1 MPINLRTLSLTLVL
15 AGIISSPVIAATAPS
30 GSSELL
36 SSAKKWEQK
45 NRPDRAKSFLLKLIL
60 IEPDSEEGLFML
72 GNIELQH
79 GKPDLALRY
88 LRSLEKVAPNST
100 RALELG
106 KTYRMKVGDPNSGE
120 PAKPATAPA
129 QPAPVAASAPP
140 LAAPATTSTP
150 ARAQPGMPSAKPA
163 VNEPPVVEELDESRF
178 RNAPKS
184 EFSKADEELSALYK
198 KSGNT
203 RYRLL
208 QLELQSNRR
217 ELLPE
222 AVSGYEALA
231 GVAGVNTR
239 RLQEGWRRSLHK
251 LPDNAAKQ
259 NAIKHFLATYPN
271 DQEMITLLADVQK
284 NAAVRGVVSKPK
296 AIAVKAVAVKTVTTK
311 KTKAKRQSV
320 NPPASLQ
327 TETAEANTARA
338 NDPDIIARTNALDAL
353 EDGDLELAETGL
365 LDVLKRRPQDPE
377 VLGGLGFV
385 KLRQGKNQEAEQWF
399 SQASDATGGE
409 NARWK
414 GLVITAGFWKNMRAA
429 GDLLEA
435 NKLADAEAAANQA
448 LALQA
453 DEPNALALL
462 GNIKAAG
469 NDLTEAE
476 RLYRAALQ
484 KEAFNVSAIRGL
496 TSLLTRTQRE
506 AEALELINQVQK
518 NYPNELNKNPAAQAG
533 LLREEADLYI
543 AAHRPGQAIQA
554 LEMAVLLDPK
564 EPWARFALAKLYVS
578 IGLTPLGKQ
587 LMQEGATLSPKDPV
601 MHYARGLLLLSVDDY
616 AAGLDSLNKIP
627 EDALTEPMRETRNR
641 AQIQYYFQQA
651 EGRMASGNRKEAIR
665 IMAIAEAH
673 SRGNYPATEQVA
685 EGWFRLGLPNQ
696 GLSAMRKL
704 PQPAPLGTQVYFAS
718 LLNRASKDQ
727 ELVSYLPTLN
737 IPDSSDEQTLKYKT
751 TIQEIEF
758 AMAGRRFDKLMKE
771 GKTEQANQFADT
783 ILNSTPLSNADYFRY
798 HRNYFSRAGFPD
810 NAIELLNQEKEQ
822 YPNDLNLRWD
832 LAYAYYEDKQNS
844 NAQRE
849 IGELLAM
856 TRGDDIDARL
866 RIARLQ
872 QNIGDKA
879 GAHQTVNDLLSRF
892 PANSEI
898 LLQAGNL
905 ARADG
910 QYNEAMNYYEKTKN
924 LQPAP
929 VQDKPS
935 APAKPAPEKPELLLN
950 LLPAK
955 TGASA
960 KISSKSTPA
969 LASSKESEKVYRAAL
984 SGDVSREKYVAN
996 NAAAIADREM
1006 NSIAATRSPVVIE
1019 AGLDIQM
1026 KTASNG
1032 TSTYNATE
1040 IPVLARFPIGYEA
1053 HGTVQIDKVDIDAG
1067 SLPAT
1072 FADAATFGKIQ
1083 TRQAAL
1089 AQPLA
1094 QKASG
1099 TSLALGYEQDSFR
1112 ADIGVVGIGFAVS
1125 NLVGSIRTGGDIG
1138 RLSYSLNLSRR
1149 PYTGSLLSYAGTTD
1163 PVSNTVWGGV
1173 TNTGLTL
1180 YMSTTLGSNN
1190 VAAMGSYG
1198 LLRGQNVLNNDRL
1211 FLRSTIDRDLY
1222 SSEDLVLNIGFNA
1235 NYMSYSNNQSFYTFG
1250 HGGYYSPQSSLSF
1263 GVPVSLN
1270 GRADLLSY
1278 QMTATATYS
1287 ITKEDA
1293 ALYYPTDPALQAVA
1307 AAGPNFAAY
1316 YKQASYPGSTG
1327 GGFGYSL
1334 RGLAEYRLSPD
1345 MALGGRFSMERSA
1358 YYAPNS
1364 LLMYMRFMF
1373 KPETGPVSLKTA
1385 PVIPYSQF

>member
-1 MPINLRTLSLTLVL
+1 MPINLRNLSLTLVL
-15 AGIISSPVIAATAPS
+15 AGIISSPVIAAQS
-30 GSSELL
+30 GTGELL

-45 NRPDRAKSFLLKLIL
+45 NRPDRAKNFLLKLIL

-79 GKPDLALRY
+79 GKPDQALRY

-106 KTYRMKVGDPNSGE
+106 KTYRMKVGDPNPGE
-120 PAKPATAPA
+120 TSKP
-129 QPAPVAASAPP
+129 ASAPP
-140 LAAPATTSTP
+140 AAPPLASPPPPPATTAVSAP
-150 ARAQPGMPSAKPA
+150 VYAQPAMPGAKPA
-163 VNEPPVVEELDESRF
+163 ANEPVEEFDESRF

-184 EFSKADEELSALYK
+184 EFNKTDEELSALYK

-208 QLELQSNRR
+208 QLELQANRR
-217 ELLPE
+217 ELLPD

-231 GVAGVNTR
+231 GIAGVSTR

-251 LPDNAAKQ
+251 LPDNPAKQ

-284 NAAVRGVVSKPK
+284 NAAVRSVVSKQK
-296 AIAVKAVAVKTVTTK
+296 AITVKTVK
-311 KTKAKRQSV
+311 KTKTPRKSTVKNQ
-320 NPPASLQ
+320 PASSQ
-327 TETAEANTARA
+327 TETPIAEANTVKA
-338 NDPDIIARTNALDAL
+338 NDPDIVARTNALDAL
-353 EDGDLELAETGL
+353 EDGDLELAESGL

-409 NARWK
+409 SARWK

-435 NKLADAEAAANQA
+435 NKLAEAEAAAHQA

-453 DEPNALALL
+453 DEPNALAVL

-496 TSLLTRTQRE
+496 SSLLTRTQRE
-506 AEALELINQVQK
+506 VEALDLINQVQK

-564 EPWARFALAKLYVS
+564 EPWTRFALAKLYVS

-601 MHYARGLLLLSVDDY
+601 MHYARALVLLSIDDY
-616 AAGLDSLNKIP
+616 TGGLDSLNKIP

-641 AQIQYYFQQA
+641 AQVQYYFQQA
-651 EGRMASGNRKEAIR
+651 ENRMAGGNRKEAIR

-704 PQPAPLGTQVYFAS
+704 PQPSPLSTQVYFAS
-718 LLNRASKDQ
+718 LLNRAGKDQ

-737 IPDSSDEQTLKYKT
+737 IPDSNDNLTVKYKA

-758 AMAGRRFDKLMKE
+758 AMAGRHFDKLMKE
-771 GKTEQANQFADT
+771 GKTEQANQFADA

-849 IGELLAM
+849 IGELLAL

-872 QNIGDKA
+872 QNIGDKT

-910 QYNEAMNYYEKTKN
+910 QYNEAMSYYEKTKN

-929 VQDKPS
+929 STDKTP
-935 APAKPAPEKPELLLN
+935 PPVKPASDKPELLLN

-955 TGASA
+955 SADSA
-960 KISSKSTPA
+960 KTVGRTAPVLSGNT
-969 LASSKESEKVYRAAL
+969 ESEKVYRAAL
-984 SGDVSREKYVAN
+984 AGDVNREKYVSN
-996 NAAAIADREM
+996 NAAAMAEREM
-1006 NSIAATRSPVVIE
+1006 SSIAATRSPVVIE
-1019 AGLDIQM
+1019 AGLDMQM
-1026 KTASNG
+1026 KTAGSG
-1032 TSTYNATE
+1032 TSTYNTTE
-1040 IPVLARFPIGYEA
+1040 IPVRARFPIGYDA
-1053 HGTVQIDKVDIDAG
+1053 RGTVQIDKVDIDAG

-1072 FADAATFGKIQ
+1072 FAEAATFGKIQ

-1099 TSLALGYEQDSFR
+1099 TSLALGYEQGSLR

-1198 LLRGQNVLNNDRL
+1198 LLRGKNVLNNDRL
-1211 FLRSTIDRDLY
+1211 FLRTMIDRDLY
-1222 SSEDLVLNIGFNA
+1222 SAEDIVLNIGLNA

-1270 GRADLLSY
+1270 GRANLLSY
-1278 QMTATATYS
+1278 QLTATATYS
-1287 ITKEDA
+1287 ITKEDG

-1334 RGLAEYRLSPD
+1334 RGLAEYRLSPE

-1373 KPETGPVSLKTA
+1373 KPETGPVSIRPA
-1385 PVIPYSQF
+1385 PVVPYSQY